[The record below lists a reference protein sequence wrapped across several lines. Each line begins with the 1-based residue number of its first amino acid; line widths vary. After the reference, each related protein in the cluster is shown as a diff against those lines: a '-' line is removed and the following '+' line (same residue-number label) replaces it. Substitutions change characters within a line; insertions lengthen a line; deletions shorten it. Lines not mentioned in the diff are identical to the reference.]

1 MNNRYKVIAGL
12 MAALIINGSAVAAK
26 DEAVDKNKKY
36 RMGVVVFEGFEL
48 LDAMGPLEMFGNV
61 GARLEIVL
69 VAEKAGPVASAQKV
83 KTVADYS
90 FEDCPEL
97 DIVLVP
103 GGFGY
108 TNMIRNEKAMK
119 WLVDRAAKAELVTSV
134 CNGSQILAAGG
145 ILDGAKATTNKAYYK
160 MITGSAKE
168 VDWVHEARW
177 VDDGRIITSSGVSAG
192 IDMSLHV
199 IQRLFGEETATQ
211 IANMTEYEWH
221 RDSTW
226 DPFAKMHA
234 SQK

>member
-1 MNNRYKVIAGL
+1 
-12 MAALIINGSAVAAK
+12 MAALLLPFGALAAEDK
-26 DEAVDKNKKY
+26 EVDKNKKY
-36 RMGVVVFEGFEL
+36 RLGVVVFEGFEL

-61 GARLEIVL
+61 GPQLEIVL

-90 FEDCPEL
+90 FEDCPDL

-108 TNMIRNEKAMK
+108 TNMVNNEKAMK
-119 WLVDRAAKAELVTSV
+119 WLKDRAAKAELVTSV

-160 MITGSAKE
+160 MITGMAKD

-199 IQRLFGEETATQ
+199 IQRLFGEETAMN
-211 IANMTEYEWH
+211 IAKMTEYEWH

-234 SQK
+234 EK